1 MACNNDNCND
11 FIETEQG
18 RVPVTTALEL
28 LRFYYQADILL
39 GLYDYAAQHQD
50 QRILSQIRGIRKQRL
65 GSRQAGPVASPG
77 NLPRRVAAGCRGRE
91 ADTPELNY
99 FAPTKILQEML
110 KEDWFVDVRCKD
122 DYDEQWTDA
131 FIEALMSS
139 PWKDA
144 IAAAWSVNGKRNKHT
159 QIKGYIVGLLTDA
172 EVLKGSYDSIA
183 RKINPE
189 DETRSFSRYM
199 SQGKRQKYAE
209 WVMEYVK
216 VEEA

>member
-1 MACNNDNCND
+1 MASNNDNCND

-18 RVPVTTALEL
+18 RVPVKTALEL
-28 LRFYYQADILL
+28 LRFYYQEDILL

-65 GSRQAGPVASPG
+65 GSRQTGPVASPG

-110 KEDWFVDVRCKD
+110 KEEWFEEVRSKG
-122 DYDEQWTDA
+122 DYDKQWTDA
-131 FIEALMSS
+131 FVDALMSS
-139 PWKDA
+139 TWKDA
-144 IAAAWSVNGKRNKHT
+144 IATDWSVNGKRNKRT

-172 EVLKGSYDSIA
+172 GVLKGSYDAIA
-183 RKINPE
+183 RRIDPT
-189 DETRSFSRYM
+189 DETRRFSRYM

-216 VEEA
+216 VEEP